1 MAISEG
7 PSPRAEA
14 PLSLEGHG
22 QRSTAGP
29 EGPGLDPVDAA
40 IAASKTESCAVC
52 HGGAGDDHQAIY
64 DGYVNESALQL
75 TITETDSTSIACTCS
90 EDEVLYGVI
99 DKIMGMFE

>member
-1 MAISEG
+1 
-7 PSPRAEA
+7 
-14 PLSLEGHG
+14 LERHG
-22 QRSTAGP
+22 QRPTAGP

-75 TITETDSTSIACTCS
+75 TITETDSTSIAGTCS